1 MERGLDKL
9 VRLAVYPVEMIDS
22 HMSHLPNDSRHYSWS
37 HIMIPE
43 MEVTIFSKTA

>member
-22 HMSHLPNDSRHYSWS
+22 HMSHLPNDSRHYKVGRIS
-37 HIMIPE
+37 
-43 MEVTIFSKTA
+43 